1 MQGAVSFFVYGKS
14 EKCTICNQMNKN
26 AIICIFDKSDFR
38 EKSERKNKNV
48 LHFPENALEVQHKC
62 NWKTGHFQMMLH
74 LCYDSE
80 RTDF

>member
-1 MQGAVSFFVYGKS
+1 
-14 EKCTICNQMNKN
+14 MNKN

-48 LHFPENALEVQHKC
+48 LHFPENTLEVQHKR
-62 NWKTGHFQMMLH
+62 NGKRGHFRILLH

>member
-1 MQGAVSFFVYGKS
+1 MQGAVFFVYGKS

-26 AIICIFDKSDFR
+26 AMICNFDKSDFL
-38 EKSERKNKNV
+38 EKGERKNKNV
-48 LHFPENALEVQHKC
+48 LHFPENALEMQHKR
-62 NWKTGHFQMMLH
+62 NEKRGLFRMQLH

>member
-14 EKCTICNQMNKN
+14 EECAICNQMNKN

-38 EKSERKNKNV
+38 EKGERKNKNV
-48 LHFPENALEVQHKC
+48 LHFPENALEVQHKR
-62 NWKTGHFQMMLH
+62 NWKRGLFRMVLH

-80 RTDF
+80 RADF

>member
-14 EKCTICNQMNKN
+14 EECAICNQMNKN

-38 EKSERKNKNV
+38 EKGERKNKNV
-48 LHFPENALEVQHKC
+48 LHFPKNALEVQHKR
-62 NWKTGHFQMMLH
+62 NGKRKHFRMMLH

>member
-14 EKCTICNQMNKN
+14 EECTICNQMNKN
-26 AIICIFDKSDFR
+26 AMIYIFDKSDFR
-38 EKSERKNKNV
+38 EESERKNKNM
-48 LHFPENALEVQHKC
+48 LHFLENALEVQHKC
-62 NWKTGHFQMMLH
+62 NGKRECFRILLH

>member
-26 AIICIFDKSDFR
+26 AIICIFDKSDFW
-38 EKSERKNKNV
+38 EKGERKNKNV
-48 LHFPENALEVQHKC
+48 LHFPENALEVQHKR
-62 NWKTGHFQMMLH
+62 NEKRGHFRIQLH

>member
-26 AIICIFDKSDFR
+26 AIICIFDKSDFW
-38 EKSERKNKNV
+38 EKGKRKNKNV
-48 LHFPENALEVQHKC
+48 LHFPENALEVQHERNGKR
-62 NWKTGHFQMMLH
+62 GHFRMQLH
-74 LCYDSE
+74 LCYDFE

>member
-14 EKCTICNQMNKN
+14 EKCTICNRMNKN

-48 LHFPENALEVQHKC
+48 LHFPENALEVQHKR
-62 NWKTGHFQMMLH
+62 NGKRRHFRILLH

>member
-38 EKSERKNKNV
+38 EESERKNKNV
-48 LHFPENALEVQHKC
+48 LHFPENALEVQHKR
-62 NWKTGHFQMMLH
+62 NEKRKHFRMMLH

>member
-1 MQGAVSFFVYGKS
+1 
-14 EKCTICNQMNKN
+14 MNKN

-38 EKSERKNKNV
+38 EESERKNKNV
-48 LHFPENALEVQHKC
+48 LHFPENALEVQHKR
-62 NWKTGHFQMMLH
+62 NEKRKHFRMMLH

>member
-1 MQGAVSFFVYGKS
+1 MSFFVYGKS

-48 LHFPENALEVQHKC
+48 LHFPENALEVQHKR
-62 NWKTGHFQMMLH
+62 NIKMEHFQMQLH

>member
-48 LHFPENALEVQHKC
+48 LHFPENALEVQHKR
-62 NWKTGHFQMMLH
+62 NGKRGRFQMLLH

-80 RTDF
+80 RTDS